1 MMMALTVSM
10 AANAT
15 EMNDTV
21 VIDKAEKV
29 VVATSET
36 EQQVSILGKQDDKNY
51 VYSTS
56 VPLDKSEMKKRKKT
70 DDDDDEPSN
79 WDFDFLVGLGVPTN
93 VPDGMS
99 FNPLRSKEWAV
110 GLRYVYTPKKALQSY
125 SVGLWFDWRAYGLS
139 TDKMFVKGEGKVI
152 GLGEYPEKAGSK
164 RSSIDVLSLSVPL
177 LFTHRF
183 GHQGK
188 VRMTLGPVVNFNVR
202 GRINNSYEIGDDEI
216 EVSTKD
222 IEYRPI
228 TVDLMGAV
236 SYCNIGLYVKYS
248 PMSVLKKDKG
258 PDFHSLTFGFMF

>member
-1 MMMALTVSM
+1 MEQNNNNRPKMPKFNMSWIYILVLLALIGFYFSGG
-10 AANAT
+10 
-15 EMNDTV
+15 D
-21 VIDKAEKV
+21 
-29 VVATSET
+29 
-36 EQQVSILGKQDDKNY
+36 SIGG
-51 VYSTS
+51 S
-56 VPLDKSEMKKRKKT
+56 MKKNASYTEFKAYVDSGYAQKV
-70 DDDDDEPSN
+70 EVN
-79 WDFDFLVGLGVPTN
+79 KGEN
-93 VPDGMS
+93 V
-99 FNPLRSKEWAV
+99 L
-110 GLRYVYTPKKALQSY
+110 
-125 SVGLWFDWRAYGLS
+125 
-139 TDKMFVKGEGKVI
+139 KMFVKGEGKVI